1 MPSRGGHVFVV
12 HSRIEGVVH
21 DYAIV
26 PTWSDFDVRP
36 YWFPVLGTED
46 VDALRPDGWPGRG
59 YAPARDNDRVWFV
72 NVGRRGTDARV
83 VLERATAVVGEI
95 AAGSPTP
102 GRNRRKPVVAVP
114 VLGIEGG
121 GLGDRRGEVVRQLLD
136 AMAEAARQHD
146 VDVVVVTPDP
156 AVYGAA
162 QHLRRHHDDW
172 PLPAR
177 QLRRAQ
183 ALGELAA
190 AGQLALFMGTGVG
203 VPAGLPT
210 WGQLLGR
217 LAEEAGVDTGGSFDQ
232 LSPLDQAQYLNDAV
246 PDLGKAVA
254 KIIGEAGV
262 PSLGHNI
269 LAALGCRE
277 AVTTNYDSLY
287 ERAVEMQRGSH
298 GVANVLP
305 WEQPLPGRQWILKM
319 HGDVARP
326 ESIVLTR
333 QQFVA
338 YDADTRPAGAFLQTL
353 LLTRHVLFVGASL
366 TDDNVV
372 RLAYE
377 VDRFRRLH
385 GLPGTLG
392 TLLDVDRDDVRRRL
406 WRDKVTWLT
415 MAGQDVQDRS
425 RTLEIFLDAVAA
437 HASSDTSWLLDER
450 FGGLIGTD
458 TDLVRAAR
466 RLHDRARDAGPAW
479 EPLVAALG
487 AFGAEADRDGP
498 R

>member
-1 MPSRGGHVFVV
+1 
-12 HSRIEGVVH
+12 
-21 DYAIV
+21 
-26 PTWSDFDVRP
+26 
-36 YWFPVLGTED
+36 
-46 VDALRPDGWPGRG
+46 
-59 YAPARDNDRVWFV
+59 
-72 NVGRRGTDARV
+72 
-83 VLERATAVVGEI
+83 
-95 AAGSPTP
+95 
-102 GRNRRKPVVAVP
+102 
-114 VLGIEGG
+114 
-121 GLGDRRGEVVRQLLD
+121 
-136 AMAEAARQHD
+136 
-146 VDVVVVTPDP
+146 
-156 AVYGAA
+156 
-162 QHLRRHHDDW
+162 
-172 PLPAR
+172 
-177 QLRRAQ
+177 
-183 ALGELAA
+183 
-190 AGQLALFMGTGVG
+190 MGTGVG

-210 WGQLLGR
+210 WGQLLRR
-217 LAEEAGVDTGGSFDQ
+217 LAEEAGVDTGAGFDQ

-254 KIIGEAGV
+254 KIIGEADV

-287 ERAVEMQRGSH
+287 ERAVEMQRGSR
-298 GVANVLP
+298 GVADVLP
-305 WEQPLPGRQWILKM
+305 WEQPSPGRQWILKM
-319 HGDVARP
+319 HGDVGRP

-385 GLPGTLG
+385 ELPGTLG
-392 TLLDVDRDDVRRRL
+392 TLLDVDKDDVRRRL

-415 MAGQDVQDRS
+415 MAGQDVLNRS

-437 HASSDTSWLLDER
+437 YASSDTSWLLDER

-458 TDLVRAAR
+458 TDVVRAAR
-466 RLHDRARDAGPAW
+466 RLHDRAREAGPAW
-479 EPLVAALG
+479 QPLVEALA
-487 AFGAEADRDGP
+487 AFGAAADRGAE